1 MPELEIL
8 RRHYPQTPSNAASE
22 AARRRARAELLARI
36 DATRPSPRPA
46 RTRARLALMAG
57 GAATAVA
64 ISAALF
70 LGAETPGGGGTASAA
85 AQALREVAH
94 VARSQPPLAVP
105 VDGRYLYLRTV
116 EAHLTQTDIGARW
129 LEPRITES
137 WVRPAGGRARV
148 TFGRFEFLS
157 RGERRRFHEVFRER
171 GIPLP
176 APPDEVRSFAL
187 PAPDRLRLPSDPDAL
202 YDRLYERARGHSEGT
217 YRQMF
222 TLVGDA
228 LRDPA
233 ATTPRQRGALYEV
246 AARIPGVELVGRV
259 RDRSGRDG
267 IAVAMRNEPDGTRDT
282 LIFDPQSG
290 ALLAEEKVGLHG
302 GFYPAGKTVSY
313 ATYSA
318 RIVD

>member
-1 MPELEIL
+1 MPELETL
-8 RRHYPQTPSNAASE
+8 RRHYPDTSSSAATE
-22 AARRRARAELLARI
+22 AARRRARAKLLARI
-36 DATRPSPRPA
+36 DPPQPSPRPA
-46 RTRARLALMAG
+46 RARVRLALMAG
-57 GAATAVA
+57 GVATAAA
-64 ISAALF
+64 IASAIL
-70 LGAETPGGGGTASAA
+70 LGTETPGGGGTASAA

-105 VDGRYLYLRTV
+105 GDGRYLYLRTV

-137 WVRPAGGRARV
+137 WVRPEGGRERV
-148 TFGRFEFLS
+148 SFGSFEFLT
-157 RGERRRFHEVFRER
+157 RGDRRRFHEVFRER
-171 GIPLP
+171 GIPVP

-202 YDRLYERARGHSEGT
+202 YERLYERARGHSEGT

-233 ATTPRQRGALYEV
+233 ATTPRQRAALYEV
-246 AARIPGVELVGRV
+246 AARIPGVELVGSV

-282 LIFDPQSG
+282 LIFDPQTG
-290 ALLAEEKVGLHG
+290 ALLGEEKVGLAG
-302 GFYPAGKTVSY
+302 GFYPAGKAVSY